1 MELLIILF
9 IIFVEIPAILPRI
22 LLFLAKRKM
31 RSTMNKMY
39 EQQQRQQQQQQRQAQ
54 SNHPNDTSSRPRKK
68 INKDVGEY
76 VNFEE
81 ITDNN
86 PAQNTD
92 SNNPSQ
98 STPVE
103 PQISDADWEEIK

>member
-9 IIFVEIPAILPRI
+9 FIFVVLPAILPR
-22 LLFLAKRKM
+22 LLIFLAKRKM

-39 EQQQRQQQQQQRQAQ
+39 EQQQRQQQQRQAQ
-54 SNHPNDTSSRPRKK
+54 SNHSNNNDQTQPRKK

-76 VNFEE
+76 VSFEE
-81 ITDNN
+81 IADNN
-86 PAQNTD
+86 PAQNIN
-92 SNNPSQ
+92 SNNNTQ
-98 STPVE
+98 SSAVE

>member
-1 MELLIILF
+1 MEFLIILF
-9 IIFVEIPAILPRI
+9 IIFVVIPAILPRI

-39 EQQQRQQQQQQRQAQ
+39 EQQQRQAQ
-54 SNHPNDTSSRPRKK
+54 SNHPNDTTSQPRKK

-86 PAQNTD
+86 P
-92 SNNPSQ
+92 SQ
-98 STPVE
+98 SAPVE

>member
-1 MELLIILF
+1 
-9 IIFVEIPAILPRI
+9 
-22 LLFLAKRKM
+22 
-31 RSTMNKMY
+31 MNKMY
-39 EQQQRQQQQQQRQAQ
+39 EQQQRQQQQRQQQ
-54 SNHPNDTSSRPRKK
+54 SNHPNDNPSQPRKK

-81 ITDNN
+81 IADNN
-86 PAQNTD
+86 PSQNIN
-92 SNNPSQ
+92 SNNSSQ